1 MPVGHFALVTN
12 YKSDSRFDFV
22 SLYRENG
29 ASWLDSETALKAGNF
44 RESVRIL
51 IIFFDSAAPGRAGK
65 ITFPKT
71 ARLAKRL
78 KQKFEASK
86 NDKDLARKK
95 IGNVSAGP
103 R

>member
-12 YKSDSRFDFV
+12 YKSDSRVDFV
-22 SLYRENG
+22 TLTRENR
-29 ASWLDSETALKAGNF
+29 ASGVDSEAALKAGNF

-71 ARLAKRL
+71 ARVAKRL
-78 KQKFEASK
+78 KQKLEASK
-86 NDKDLARKK
+86 NDQH
-95 IGNVSAGP
+95 
-103 R
+103 

>member
-22 SLYRENG
+22 PLYRENRTSG
-29 ASWLDSETALKAGNF
+29 VDSEAALKAGNF

-65 ITFPKT
+65 ITFPIT
-71 ARLAKRL
+71 ASVAKRL
-78 KQKFEASK
+78 KQKLGAAK
-86 NDKDLARKK
+86 N
-95 IGNVSAGP
+95 V
-103 R
+103 